1 MRFTLVIC
9 AIWAAWG
16 CQSPSST
23 LSQKAHEVPS
33 SIGNPSHSSNDP
45 YQTYRVTYAGHSIV
59 TPANVSLESSS
70 AEPVRENPG
79 VDASTERR
87 PLGLREAIQI
97 ALQNSNVIRTLAG
110 DTVVS
115 TPTTAYA
122 PGIARQLV
130 TVEEAEFD
138 PTIEVNASGRRYDEP
153 TDTADPLRQSRG
165 LVRDESDFVAKL
177 EKRWT
182 PGTVTSLSYEPPLGY
197 LYRRDPSV
205 NSFNPRIG
213 AAVVAEARQPLLR
226 NAGTEVNT
234 APIQIAQLRADQSA
248 WEVKG
253 DLLAELRS
261 IEETYWR
268 LQAARVSADAL
279 DRMLPLLDEAV
290 RIEKLLLQAERVTT
304 AEVARVQ
311 LQRREFLQQR
321 IRAGA
326 NIRESEN
333 LLRTLVGL
341 PLEDGQQ
348 LIPVDRPEEQFHPP
362 TFDECLSLALSN
374 RPDVLQ
380 QRLQVRVREIENDLA
395 RNQQRPQFDLTALYR
410 LSGISDEYQDAF
422 DQIGQAQYASWSAGF
437 LFSVPLGNRA
447 ATARHLAAEQQLAKE
462 RALLQ
467 QQVQNV
473 STELANILNDM
484 AATWAEYEQ
493 SIKQVSEGE
502 DWVQTAR
509 LRFNSPPPAGDQG
522 GWLIVALND
531 YQLAL
536 RSNIEALTNSARL
549 LARYNALLARL
560 HEAQGTLLDR
570 RLVQLDQD
578 PVVETQSYLH
588 EWLHQPSLDG
598 QHQTQMI
605 TRSPEPHMN
614 TLPPASSQLTQGWS
628 DSYRY

>member
-1 MRFTLVIC
+1 MRFILIIC
-9 AIWAAWG
+9 TIWATWG
-16 CQSPSST
+16 CQSPPSQ
-23 LSQKAHEVPS
+23 LSEDVRLEPS
-33 SIGNPSHSSNDP
+33 SPDAPSYSSNAP
-45 YQTYRVTYAGHSIV
+45 YQTYRVTYVGHS
-59 TPANVSLESSS
+59 TDAPADVAPERTIQEESTTIRTDHQRS
-70 AEPVRENPG
+70 EQRP
-79 VDASTERR
+79 DERR
-87 PLGLREAIQI
+87 PLALREAIQL
-97 ALQNSNVIRTLAG
+97 ALQSSDVIRTLSG

-115 TPTTAYA
+115 ASTTAYA
-122 PGIARQLV
+122 PGIAGQRIV
-130 TVEEAEFD
+130 VEEAEFD
-138 PTIEVNASGRRYDEP
+138 PTVEVNASGRRYDEP

-165 LVRDESDFVAKL
+165 LVRDESDFIARL
-177 EKRWT
+177 SKRWE
-182 PGTVTSLSYEPPLGY
+182 PGTVTSLAYEPPLGY
-197 LYRRDPSV
+197 LYRPDPSQ

-226 NAGTEVNT
+226 GAGSDANT
-234 APIQIAQLRADQSA
+234 APIQIAQLQADQSA
-248 WEVKG
+248 WDVKG
-253 DLLAELRS
+253 ELLAELRS

-290 RIEKLLLQAERVTT
+290 RIEKLLFQAERVTT

-341 PLEDGQQ
+341 PLDDGQQ
-348 LIPVDRPEEQFHPP
+348 LIPVDRPEEQHQPP
-362 TFDECLSLALSN
+362 TLDECLSLALSN

-380 QRLQVRVREIENDLA
+380 QRLQVRVREIESDLA

-410 LSGISDEYQDAF
+410 LSGISDEFQDAL

-447 ATARHLAAEQQLAKE
+447 AIAKRRAAEQQLAKE

-536 RSNIEALTNSARL
+536 RSNIEALTNSAQL

-570 RLVQLDQD
+570 RLVQLDRD
-578 PVVETQSYLH
+578 PVAETQSH
-588 EWLHQPSLDG
+588 WDEWLHQPSGVGHSQPQALG
-598 QHQTQMI
+598 PAANRHTSTPLQP
-605 TRSPEPHMN
+605 SP
-614 TLPPASSQLTQGWS
+614 
-628 DSYRY
+628 

>member
-1 MRFTLVIC
+1 
-9 AIWAAWG
+9 
-16 CQSPSST
+16 
-23 LSQKAHEVPS
+23 
-33 SIGNPSHSSNDP
+33 
-45 YQTYRVTYAGHSIV
+45 
-59 TPANVSLESSS
+59 
-70 AEPVRENPG
+70 
-79 VDASTERR
+79 
-87 PLGLREAIQI
+87 
-97 ALQNSNVIRTLAG
+97 
-110 DTVVS
+110 
-115 TPTTAYA
+115 
-122 PGIARQLV
+122 
-130 TVEEAEFD
+130 
-138 PTIEVNASGRRYDEP
+138 
-153 TDTADPLRQSRG
+153 
-165 LVRDESDFVAKL
+165 
-177 EKRWT
+177 
-182 PGTVTSLSYEPPLGY
+182 
-197 LYRRDPSV
+197 
-205 NSFNPRIG
+205 
-213 AAVVAEARQPLLR
+213 
-226 NAGTEVNT
+226 
-234 APIQIAQLRADQSA
+234 
-248 WEVKG
+248 
-253 DLLAELRS
+253 
-261 IEETYWR
+261 
-268 LQAARVSADAL
+268 
-279 DRMLPLLDEAV
+279 MLPLLDEAV

>member
-1 MRFTLVIC
+1 M
-9 AIWAAWG
+9 
-16 CQSPSST
+16 
-23 LSQKAHEVPS
+23 
-33 SIGNPSHSSNDP
+33 
-45 YQTYRVTYAGHSIV
+45 GHSV
-59 TPANVSLESSS
+59 GVSANSEPTSLTPQQPTTSQAGDQR
-70 AEPVRENPG
+70 A
-79 VDASTERR
+79 ERR
-87 PLGLREAIQI
+87 PFALREAIQL

-115 TPTTAYA
+115 APTTAYA
-122 PGIARQLV
+122 PGIASQLV
-130 TVEEAEFD
+130 VVEEAEFD
-138 PTIEVNASGRRYDEP
+138 PTVEINASGRRYDEP

-177 EKRWT
+177 AKRWT

-197 LYRRDPSV
+197 LYRRDPSL

-226 NAGTEVNT
+226 GAGSEVNT
-234 APIQIAQLRADQSA
+234 APIHIAQLQADQSA
-248 WEVKG
+248 WDVKG
-253 DLLAELRS
+253 EILAELRS

-290 RIEKLLLQAERVTT
+290 RIEKLLLQAERVTA

-341 PLEDGQQ
+341 PLNDGQQ
-348 LIPVDRPEEQFHPP
+348 LIPVDQPDERYQPP
-362 TFDECLSLALSN
+362 THDECLSLALSN

-380 QRLQVRVREIENDLA
+380 RRLQVRVREIENDLA

-447 ATARHLAAEQQLAKE
+447 AKARRLAAEQQLAQE

-493 SIKQVSEGE
+493 STKQVSEGE

-509 LRFNSPPPAGDQG
+509 LRFNSPPPAGEQG

-536 RSNIEALTNSARL
+536 RSNIEALTNSAQL

-570 RLVQLDQD
+570 RLVQLDRD
-578 PVVETQSYLH
+578 PVVETQTHLN
-588 EWLHQPSLDG
+588 EWLHKPSPIGHSQPENSGPSSNLHADTPHHNG
-598 QHQTQMI
+598 LQPTQ
-605 TRSPEPHMN
+605 
-614 TLPPASSQLTQGWS
+614 AWS
-628 DSYRY
+628 DSYR